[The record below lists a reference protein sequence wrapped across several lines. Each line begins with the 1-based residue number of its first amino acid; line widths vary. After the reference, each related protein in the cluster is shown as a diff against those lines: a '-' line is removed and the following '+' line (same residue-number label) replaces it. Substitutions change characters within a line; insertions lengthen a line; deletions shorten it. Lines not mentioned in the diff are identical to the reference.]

1 MPVKRIHWTD
11 EERKAVYNRMV
22 EVYAEGKYTSAQ
34 NVMRKAQDVLP
45 LGRRRKTYP
54 NMLYKL
60 KDWMLEARM
69 EAHTSARNRKLTEVA
84 LETQAAK
91 VAPPPQPTDPT
102 FSELLEKLVDQLAKR
117 VAAEVLKDL
126 SKYLST
132 QSTPYQ
138 NNSLLSEVNPI
149 AIATPQPPKIRRK
162 TVMVIGLKGQQVT
175 TVEQSNPDLDITFM
189 TAQEAIG
196 RKTITSDNTV
206 LMTKFINHSV
216 QNKYRQAHNLMYC
229 NGGVSDLSKLL
240 CTIQSN

>member
-1 MPVKRIHWTD
+1 MAAKRIHWTD
-11 EERKAVYNRMV
+11 EERKDVYNRMV

-91 VAPPPQPTDPT
+91 VAPAPQPTEPT
-102 FSELLEKLVDQLAKR
+102 LSELLEKLVDQLAKR

-132 QSTPYQ
+132 QSPPYQ
-138 NNSLLSEVNPI
+138 NNNLQLEVNPVSV
-149 AIATPQPPKIRRK
+149 AQPPKVRRK
-162 TVMVIGLKGQQVT
+162 TVTVIGLKGQQVT
-175 TVEQSNPDLDITFM
+175 TIEQSYPELDITFM
-189 TAQEAIG
+189 ATQEAIG
-196 RKTITSDNTV
+196 RKTVTSDHTV
-206 LMTKFINHSV
+206 LMTKFINHSA
-216 QNKYRQAHNLMYC
+216 QNKYRNAKNLAYC
-229 NGGVSDLSKLL
+229 NGGVSELSSILR
-240 CTIQSN
+240 TIQNI